1 MFKHRKIVREISTF
15 DKCPLCGSKK
25 KTKLAPSYSNRYSE
39 DISRDL
45 KIPEKYLLNLLS
57 NVRCKN
63 CDLTY
68 KANWFNKNYLTKIF
82 NKLIPIHPKGWDIKS
97 NKFSKVFF
105 LKCVDRFIKIIDHN
119 SEKFKKSKRELYSIV
134 ASIVAKNKKEESFIQ
149 LYIQKIRINDFDFI
163 KKNKILISNL
173 INYPKPFSRYSGY
186 KSENFYNHIEKK
198 VGYIKNYIETG
209 CPLWGMLELAKDKK
223 CNVSF
228 IKSDHCYFWG
238 KNCKKKWSKLRK

>member
-1 MFKHRKIVREISTF
+1 MREISTF

-82 NKLIPIHPKGWDIKS
+82 NKLIPIH
-97 NKFSKVFF
+97 
-105 LKCVDRFIKIIDHN
+105 LKD
-119 SEKFKKSKRELYSIV
+119 
-134 ASIVAKNKKEESFIQ
+134 
-149 LYIQKIRINDFDFI
+149 
-163 KKNKILISNL
+163 
-173 INYPKPFSRYSGY
+173 G
-186 KSENFYNHIEKK
+186 
-198 VGYIKNYIETG
+198 T
-209 CPLWGMLELAKDKK
+209 
-223 CNVSF
+223 
-228 IKSDHCYFWG
+228 
-238 KNCKKKWSKLRK
+238 